1 MHARLHALGNLD
13 LVQAQSA
20 ARAGDQHGLSRPEAG
35 NAQRRAHAG
44 ADGADRQRGR
54 RHVES
59 IGNADGVARRHAGE
73 FGVPASALLAQ
84 HAAVA
89 AEVLTAAQTMAADAA
104 EQALID
110 HDAFA
115 HALARDV
122 SAHRRDL
129 AGDLVAQNPAGTAAR
144 NPAGAREHIV
154 IADAGRM
161 DAHQHVVRAGFG
173 TIDLGQLEHLRTAE
187 GAERYRLHRNHRHRR
202 PENAAAPSL

>member
-1 MHARLHALGNLD
+1 MHALCNLD
-13 LVQAQSA
+13 LVQSQSA

-44 ADGADRQRGR
+44 ADGTDRESGR
-54 RHVES
+54 CRLES
-59 IGNADGVARRHAGE
+59 IGNADGIARRHAGE
-73 FGVPASALLAQ
+73 FGIPASALLAQ

-89 AEVLTAAQTMAADAA
+89 TEILTAAQTVTTDAA

-115 HALARDV
+115 YALARDV

-129 AGDLVAQNPAGTAAR
+129 TGDLMAQNPAGTTSG

-154 IADAGRM
+154 IANARCVDA
-161 DAHQHVVRAGFG
+161 DQHVVRPGFG
-173 TIDLGQLEHLRTAE
+173 TIDLGQFEHLRTAE
-187 GAERYRLHRNHRHRR
+187 GAERYRLHRDHRHRR